1 MHLSNLPSFR
11 FLDDI
16 CVEIR
21 LTTKSFA
28 SEISWKLGSCSN
40 KYAYGNN
47 LVFVQ
52 QCCLPPGVYNLEC
65 KDTYSDGW
73 HGGYIEVDGTRYC
86 ESFSSGSILTAEI
99 TIQGTQEH

>member
-1 MHLSNLPSFR
+1 MMPRPNPPSFR

-28 SEISWKLGSCSN
+28 NEISWKLGSCSN

-52 QCCLPPGVYNLEC
+52 QCCLPPGTYNLEC

-86 ESFSSGSILTAEI
+86 ESFSSGGIMTAEI
-99 TIQGTQEH
+99 TIQGT